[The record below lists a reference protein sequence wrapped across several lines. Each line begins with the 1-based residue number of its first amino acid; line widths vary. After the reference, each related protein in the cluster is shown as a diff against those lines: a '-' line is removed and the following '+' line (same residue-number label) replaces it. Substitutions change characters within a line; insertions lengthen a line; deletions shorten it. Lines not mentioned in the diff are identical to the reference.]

1 MRPYWAGENPALKS
15 HYQPLSVEHFC
26 SGRSDSY
33 LGKDWKSRQP
43 QKLPY
48 KDHKVI

>member
-1 MRPYWAGENPALKS
+1 VLGWADENPDLKS
-15 HYQPLSVEHFC
+15 HYQPLSVEPFC
-26 SGRSDSY
+26 SGRSDNY

-48 KDHKVI
+48 KNHKVV